1 MDEIFGKYILHSTP
15 QLESVVCCV
24 PSCRNG
30 ELPGAF
36 VSMIPA
42 RPLEAGLSFSIAVSD
57 AVSVYH
63 YVEQAALALARCI
76 SVLGGQALKCVSRAV
91 RRVFAPEM
99 FRRSA
104 KPVTVQ
110 SLCCFRL

>member
-1 MDEIFGKYILHSTP
+1 MDEVFGKYILHSTP
-15 QLESVVCCV
+15 HLESVVCCV
-24 PSCRNG
+24 PSCKNG

-42 RPLEAGLSFSIAVSD
+42 RPLEAGLSFSVVVS
-57 AVSVYH
+57 ASVSVYH

-76 SVLGGQALKCVSRAV
+76 SVLNGQVFKCVTRAV
-91 RRVFAPEM
+91 RRIWPPEM
-99 FRRSA
+99 FRRA
-104 KPVTVQ
+104 VKPVAVQ

>member
-36 VSMIPA
+36 VSMITA
-42 RPLEAGLSFSIAVSD
+42 RPLEAGLSFSIVVS
-57 AVSVYH
+57 ASVSVYH
-63 YVEQAALALARCI
+63 YVEQTALALVRCI
-76 SVLGGQALKCVSRAV
+76 GVLGSCVTEYVSHAV
-91 RRVFAPEM
+91 RRMNLPEM
-99 FRRSA
+99 RCRLF
-104 KPVTVQ
+104 KPVRVQ